1 MTQLPAIE
9 RLRYRPEIDGLRGL
23 AVLAVLL
30 FHAGF
35 GCPGG
40 YVGVDVFF
48 VISGYLITALI
59 WQDLTLGTFSMV
71 RFWEKR
77 ARRIVPALVAVTLT
91 VIVAG
96 MLLHRPNDL
105 ADLGRATAS
114 QAVFSANFH
123 YWHSAG
129 YFDTAAAEKPLL
141 HTWSLAVEEQ
151 FYLIVPWLLCG
162 LFAIERL
169 RKKWVIL
176 SILSIVAGS
185 SLALSVVSL
194 SRFPSATF
202 YLLPSRAW
210 ELLIGSLVVFLPQPR
225 WLQRQG
231 VQRELFSFCG
241 LLLIVVPIICYS
253 SQTAFPGWAAV
264 PPCLG
269 AALLIAV
276 DRRSIDRRSAP
287 QRLTG
292 VGWVLSRP
300 ACVFVGL
307 ISYSLYLWHWP
318 LFAFATALSLEPL
331 SLMLRGGLL
340 GCSLIAAVLSWKFI
354 ETPFRIKALGAT
366 RASMFRW
373 ATGGLAAVAGLG
385 ALCILQ
391 AGMPQRFSQ
400 SVLARM
406 QAVDETSLGTQMTV
420 EDARAGRYVS
430 LGAQAVGRVPSV
442 LVWGDSHA
450 MAVLPAVD
458 ALLRERKL
466 AGQAATHSSTLPV
479 SQWYVP
485 TKWGLREASLEFSH
499 EVLEHIARE
508 RIADVL
514 LVAYW
519 RGYGLSDPQRQP
531 EFEKAMLNTIERLTS
546 AGARAWV
553 LLDVPAHSF
562 NVPKALTGRFY
573 SPRYI
578 DSLCATPATLP
589 EDGPNAPALRTR
601 IIAAGG
607 RVLDP
612 KPMFL
617 DASGE
622 YYRVLSDNIPLY
634 RDQQHLTSSGAM
646 EMLLPFLRNAMSDLG
661 QPIVLGDSP

>member
-1 MTQLPAIE
+1 MSQLHARE
-9 RLRYRPEIDGLRGL
+9 RLRYRPEIDGLRGV

-35 GCPGG
+35 SCPGG

-77 ARRIVPALVAVTLT
+77 ARRIVPALVAVTLA
-91 VIVAG
+91 VMIAG
-96 MLLHRPNDL
+96 MLLQAPNDL
-105 ADLGRATAS
+105 VDLGRAAAS
-114 QAVFSANFH
+114 QALFSANFH
-123 YWHSAG
+123 YWQSTG
-129 YFDTAAAEKPLL
+129 YFEGAAAEKPLL

-169 RKKWVIL
+169 RNKWVVL
-176 SILSIVAGS
+176 SILSVLAGS
-185 SLALSVVSL
+185 SLALSVVSVAH
-194 SRFPSATF
+194 FPSAAF

-210 ELLIGSLVVFLPQPR
+210 ELLTGSLVVFLPQPR
-225 WLQRQG
+225 WLQRQRAL
-231 VQRELFSFCG
+231 RELLSVCG
-241 LLLIVVPIICYS
+241 LLLIVTTIIGYS
-253 SQTAFPGWAAV
+253 SETSFPGWAAV

-276 DRRSIDRRSAP
+276 DRRSTDRSYA
-287 QRLTG
+287 QAMSG

-331 SLMLRGGLL
+331 SPMLRGGLL
-340 GCSLIAAVLSWKFI
+340 GCSLIAAVLSWKYI
-354 ETPFRIKALGAT
+354 ETPFRIKAIGAT
-366 RASMFRW
+366 RTSMFRW
-373 ATGGLAAVAGLG
+373 ATGGLATVASLG
-385 ALCILQ
+385 ALCVLQ
-391 AGMPQRFSQ
+391 AGLPQRFPQ
-400 SVLARM
+400 TVLARM
-406 QAVDETSLGTQMTV
+406 QAADEVPLISQMTV
-420 EDARAGRYVS
+420 EDARAGRYIS
-430 LGAQAVGRVPSV
+430 LGAPAVGRKPSV

-450 MAVLPAVD
+450 MALLPAVD
-458 ALLRERKL
+458 ALLRERNL
-466 AGQAATHSSTLPV
+466 AGQAATHTSTLPV
-479 SQWYVP
+479 SEWYVA
-485 TKWGLREASLEFSH
+485 TKWGLREASLEFGH
-499 EVLEHIARE
+499 EVLEHIASE

-519 RGYGLSDPQRQP
+519 RGYGLSDPQRQL
-531 EFEKAMLNTIERLTS
+531 EFEKAMLNTVKRLTS
-546 AGARAWV
+546 VGARAWV

-573 SPRYI
+573 TPRYI

-617 DASGE
+617 DAGGE

-634 RDQQHLTSSGAM
+634 RDQQHLTSGGAV
-646 EMLLPFLRNAMSDLG
+646 EILLPFLRNAMSELG
-661 QPIVLGDSP
+661 QPTVLGGSP